1 MSRFVDTLVA
11 TAAGGGQQRGMV
23 TGEPTEPVRRTW
35 AEIHEQAK
43 KLAGGLVTGVPAR
56 SAPDEG
62 ARAEEDR
69 PGAGVPQ
76 DTGGLKPGTPV
87 AVLAAAPA
95 LIAPTV
101 QGVWL
106 AGGSVT
112 MLHQPTPRTDLAV
125 WAEDTVKVLNMIG
138 AGLVLLGEP
147 FDALAPVL
155 TEHGIAFRLISELLE
170 AEPLAEPVPVGED
183 DLALLQL
190 TSGSTAE
197 PKAVRINHG
206 NLYVNIKAMVERA
219 EFVFESD
226 VMVSW
231 LPTFHDMGMVGFLTV
246 PMTFGV
252 ELIKITPVEFLSG
265 PLIWPALIT
274 KYRATTTAA
283 PNFAYAIV
291 GRRLARVEEDDAY
304 DLSTLRIALNGA
316 EPIDETAV
324 QTFTDAGAR
333 FKMPA
338 ECVFPAYGMA
348 EATLAVS
355 FAPLFTGLTLDF
367 VEADALE
374 ADNRAVPVPEGD
386 LRRGTDEVRSFAVL
400 GRPLDGLEAQI
411 VDGEGN
417 VLGERQVG
425 EIRLRGEA
433 VTPGYLTVDGPVP
446 TQDAE
451 GWLATG
457 DLGYLIDGQIVI
469 CGRQKDVIIMG
480 GRNIYP
486 TDIERAATSVE
497 GVRAGNAVAV
507 RIDAGTRRERF
518 AVVLESKLAGDA
530 EAERTLVKQVVA
542 RVRDAVD
549 LRPFAVVVLPSGS
562 LPKTPSGKVKRAA
575 TATQFA
581 DRIQQSATR

>member
-11 TAAGGGQQRGMV
+11 SATGRGQQRGMV
-23 TGEPTEPVRRTW
+23 TGKPKELVRRTW
-35 AEIHEQAK
+35 AQVHEQAQRV
-43 KLAGGLVTGVPAR
+43 AGGLVR
-56 SAPDEG
+56 D
-62 ARAEEDR
+62 
-69 PGAGVPQ
+69 
-76 DTGGLKPGTPV
+76 GLKPGSAV
-87 AVLAAAPA
+87 GVLAGAPA

-101 QGVWL
+101 QAVWL

-112 MLHQPTPRTDLAV
+112 MLHQPTQRTDLAE
-125 WAEDTVKVLNMIG
+125 WAEDTVRVLHMIG
-138 AGLVLLGEP
+138 SELVLLGDP
-147 FDALAPVL
+147 FDQLAPVL
-155 TEHGIAFRLISELLE
+155 AERGIGFRVITELVD
-170 AEPLAEPVPVGED
+170 AEPLAEPVPTFED
-183 DLALLQL
+183 GLALLQL

-197 PKAVRINHG
+197 PKAVQITYG
-206 NLYVNIKAMVERA
+206 NLYSNIKAMADRA
-219 EFVFESD
+219 EFKYDED

-252 ELIKITPVEFLSG
+252 ELVKITPVDFLSG
-265 PLIWPALIT
+265 PLVWPELISRYGGT
-274 KYRATTTAA
+274 VTAA

-291 GRRLARVEEDDAY
+291 GRRMARVEDAGAY

-324 QTFTDAGAR
+324 AAFTAAGAR
-333 FKMPA
+333 FKMPP

-355 FAPLFTGLTLDF
+355 FAPLFTGLTLDV
-367 VEADALE
+367 VEAHALE
-374 ADNRAVPVPEGD
+374 ADNKAVPVPEND
-386 LRRGTDEVRSFAVL
+386 PRRGTEEVRSFAVL
-400 GRPLDGLEAQI
+400 GPPLDGLEAEI
-411 VDGEGN
+411 VDDHGSR
-417 VLGERQVG
+417 LGERQVG

-433 VTPGYLTVDGPVP
+433 VTPGYLTMDGPVA

-457 DLGYLIDGQIVI
+457 DLGYLVDGQIVI
-469 CGRQKDVIIMG
+469 CGRRKDVIIMG

-486 TDIERAATSVE
+486 TDIERAATAVE

-507 RIDAGTRRERF
+507 RIDAGSRRERF
-518 AVVLESKLAGDA
+518 AVVVESKLAGDA
-530 EAERTLVKQVVA
+530 EVERSLAKEVAA

-549 LRPFAVVVLPSGS
+549 MRPYAVVVLPAGS

-575 TATQFA
+575 TAIQYA
-581 DRIQQSATR
+581 DKIAKNAS

>member
-1 MSRFVDTLVA
+1 
-11 TAAGGGQQRGMV
+11 MV
-23 TGEPTEPVRRTW
+23 TGEPKEPVRRTW
-35 AEIHEQAK
+35 TEVHEEAK
-43 KLAGGLVTGVPAR
+43 RLAGELVAAGLEPG
-56 SAPDEG
+56 SA
-62 ARAEEDR
+62 
-69 PGAGVPQ
+69 
-76 DTGGLKPGTPV
+76 V

-125 WAEDTVKVLNMIG
+125 WAEDTVKVLGMIG
-138 AGLVLLGEP
+138 SGLVLLGEP

-155 TEHGIAFRLISELLE
+155 TESGIGFRMITDLLE
-170 AEPLAEPVPVGED
+170 AEPLSEPVPVGED

-197 PKAVRINHG
+197 PKAVRITHG
-206 NLYVNIKAMVERA
+206 NLYSNVKAMVDRA
-219 EFVFESD
+219 EFVFDSD

-265 PLIWPALIT
+265 PLVWPELIS
-274 KYRATTTAA
+274 KYHATTTAA

-291 GRRLARVEEDDAY
+291 GRRLARVEDDKAY

-333 FKMPA
+333 FGMPA

-355 FAPLFTGLTLDF
+355 FAPLFTGLTLDI
-367 VEADALE
+367 VEAQTLE

-386 LRRGTDEVRSFAVL
+386 SRRGTDDVRSFAVL
-400 GRPLDGLEAQI
+400 GRPLDGLEAEI
-411 VDGEGN
+411 VDEHGSR
-417 VLGERQVG
+417 LGEREVG

-433 VTPGYLTVDGPVP
+433 VTPGYLTIDGPVE
-446 TQDAE
+446 TQDAD
-451 GWLATG
+451 GWLNTG
-457 DLGYLIDGQIVI
+457 DLGYLVDGQIVI
-469 CGRQKDVIIMG
+469 CGRRKDVIIMG

-486 TDIERAATSVE
+486 TDIERAATSVD
-497 GVRAGNAVAV
+497 GVRAGNVVAV

-530 EAERTLVKQVVA
+530 EAERILVKDVTA

-549 LRPFAVVVLPSGS
+549 LRPFAVLVLPTGS

-581 DRIQQSATR
+581 DRIHTAAPTH

>member
-11 TAAGGGQQRGMV
+11 TATGEGGQQRGMV
-23 TGEPTEPVRRTW
+23 TGEPKEPVRRTW
-35 AEIHEQAK
+35 AEVHEQAK
-43 KLAGGLVTGVPAR
+43 RLTGGLVAGGMTMG
-56 SAPDEG
+56 SA
-62 ARAEEDR
+62 A
-69 PGAGVPQ
+69 
-76 DTGGLKPGTPV
+76 
-87 AVLAAAPA
+87 AVLAAAPS

-125 WAEDTVKVLNMIG
+125 WAEDTVQVLRMIG
-138 AGLVLLGEP
+138 SDLVLLGEP
-147 FDALAPVL
+147 FEALAPVL
-155 TEHGIAFRLISELLE
+155 TEHNIGFRMITDLLKSEPIAGPIE
-170 AEPLAEPVPVGED
+170 VGED
-183 DLALLQL
+183 ELALLQL

-197 PKAVRINHG
+197 PKAVKITHG
-206 NLYVNIKAMVERA
+206 NLYTNVKAMVDRA
-219 EFVFESD
+219 EFVFDSD
-226 VMVSW
+226 IMVSW

-265 PLIWPALIT
+265 PLIWPQLIS

-291 GRRLARVEEDDAY
+291 GRRLAGVEDDNAY

-324 QTFTDAGAR
+324 RTFTDAGAR

-355 FAPLFTGLTLDF
+355 FAPLFTGLTLDY
-367 VEADALE
+367 VEAAALE
-374 ADNRAVPVPEGD
+374 AENRAVPVPEGD
-386 LRRGTDEVRSFAVL
+386 PRRGTDDVRSFAVL
-400 GRPLDGLEAQI
+400 GRPLEGLEAEI
-411 VDGEGN
+411 VDGDGKR
-417 VLGERQVG
+417 LGEREVG

-433 VTPGYLTVDGPVP
+433 VTPGYLTVDGPVS

-457 DLGYLIDGQIVI
+457 DLGYLVDGQIVI
-469 CGRQKDVIIMG
+469 CGRRKDVIIMG

-486 TDIERAATSVE
+486 TDIERAAASVN

-518 AVVLESKLAGDA
+518 AVVLESKLAGDDD
-530 EAERTLVKQVVA
+530 AERVLMKEVAA

-549 LRPFAVVVLPSGS
+549 LRPFAVVVLPTGS

-581 DRIQQSATR
+581 DRISEMAGK

>member
-11 TAAGGGQQRGMV
+11 TATGRGQQRGMV

-35 AEIHEQAK
+35 AEVHQEARRI
-43 KLAGGLVTGVPAR
+43 AGGLVAGGFER
-56 SAPDEG
+56 GG
-62 ARAEEDR
+62 A
-69 PGAGVPQ
+69 
-76 DTGGLKPGTPV
+76 V
-87 AVLAAAPA
+87 AVLAAAPV

-101 QGVWL
+101 QAVWL

-112 MLHQPTPRTDLAV
+112 MLHQPTPRTDLAE
-125 WAEDTVKVLNMIG
+125 WAEDTVRVLGMIG
-138 AGLVLLGEP
+138 SNLVLLGEP
-147 FDALAPVL
+147 FDQLAPVL
-155 TEHGIAFRLISELLE
+155 AEKGIGFKLISDLTG
-170 AEPLAEPVPVGED
+170 AEPLEDVVVTDEGET
-183 DLALLQL
+183 ALLQL
-190 TSGSTAE
+190 TSGSTAD
-197 PKAVRINHG
+197 PKAVRITYG
-206 NLYVNIKAMVERA
+206 NLYSNVKAMVDRA
-219 EFVFESD
+219 EFDFDVD

-252 ELIKITPVEFLSG
+252 ELVKITPVEFLSG
-265 PLIWPALIT
+265 PLIWPRLIT
-274 KYRATTTAA
+274 KYHGTTTAA

-291 GRRLARVEEDDAY
+291 GRRMARVDDEEF
-304 DLSTLRIALNGA
+304 DLSKLRIALNGA

-324 QTFTDAGAR
+324 QTFVDAGAR

-355 FAPLFTGLTLDF
+355 FAPLFTGLTLDV

-386 LRRGTDEVRSFAVL
+386 PRRGTDDVRSFALL
-400 GRPLDGLEAQI
+400 GRPLDGLEAEI
-411 VDGEGN
+411 VNEA
-417 VLGERQVG
+417 GERVGDREVG

-433 VTPGYLTVDGPVP
+433 VTPGYLTMDGPLA
-446 TQDAE
+446 TQDE
-451 GWLATG
+451 NGWLNTG
-457 DLGYLIDGQIVI
+457 DLGYLVDGQIVI
-469 CGRQKDVIIMG
+469 CGRRKDVIIMG
-480 GRNIYP
+480 GRNLYP

-507 RIDAGTRRERF
+507 RLDAGSRRERF
-518 AVVLESKLAGDA
+518 AVVVESKLAGDA
-530 EAERTLVKQVVA
+530 EAEKDLMKQVSA

-549 LRPFAVVVLPSGS
+549 MRPYAVVVLPAGS

-581 DRIQQSATR
+581 DKIKKNADA

>member
-11 TAAGGGQQRGMV
+11 TAAGRGQQRGMV
-23 TGEPTEPVRRTW
+23 TGEPKEPVRRTW
-35 AEIHEQAK
+35 GEVHERARRI
-43 KLAGGLVTGVPAR
+43 AGGLVASGFER
-56 SAPDEG
+56 GG
-62 ARAEEDR
+62 A
-69 PGAGVPQ
+69 
-76 DTGGLKPGTPV
+76 V
-87 AVLAAAPA
+87 AVLAAAPV

-101 QGVWL
+101 QAVWL

-112 MLHQPTPRTDLAV
+112 MLHQPTPRTDLAE
-125 WAEDTVKVLNMIG
+125 WAEDTVRILGMIG
-138 AGLVLLGEP
+138 SDLVLLGEP
-147 FDALAPVL
+147 FDQLAPVL
-155 TEHGIAFRLISELLE
+155 EQKGIGFKLINELAG
-170 AEPLAEPVPVGED
+170 AEPLAEVVVTDEGET
-183 DLALLQL
+183 ALLQL
-190 TSGSTAE
+190 TSGSTAD
-197 PKAVRINHG
+197 PKAVRITYG
-206 NLYVNIKAMVERA
+206 NLYSNVKAMVDRA
-219 EFVFESD
+219 EFDFDTD

-252 ELIKITPVEFLSG
+252 ELVKITPVEFLSG
-265 PLIWPALIT
+265 PLIWPELIT
-274 KYRATTTAA
+274 KYHGTTTAA

-291 GRRLARVEEDDAY
+291 GRRMARVDDDDAY

-316 EPIDETAV
+316 EPVDETAV
-324 QTFTDAGAR
+324 QTFVDAGAR

-355 FAPLFTGLTLDF
+355 FAPLFTGLTLDV

-386 LRRGTDEVRSFAVL
+386 ERRGTDSVRSFAVL
-400 GRPLDGLEAQI
+400 GRPLDGLEAEI
-411 VDGEGN
+411 VDDKGGR
-417 VLGERQVG
+417 LGEREVG

-433 VTPGYLTVDGPVP
+433 VTPGYLTMNGPLD
-446 TQDAE
+446 TQDAD
-451 GWLATG
+451 GWLDTG

-469 CGRQKDVIIMG
+469 CGRRKDVIIMG
-480 GRNIYP
+480 GRNLYP

-507 RIDAGTRRERF
+507 RIDAGSRRERF

-530 EAERTLVKQVVA
+530 DAEKNLVKQVSA

-549 LRPFAVVVLPSGS
+549 MRPYAVVVLPAGS

-581 DRIQQSATR
+581 DKIKKNADA

>member
-11 TAAGGGQQRGMV
+11 SATGRGQQRGMV
-23 TGEPTEPVRRTW
+23 TGEPKEPVRRTW
-35 AEIHEQAK
+35 AEVHEQAK
-43 KLAGGLVTGVPAR
+43 RVAGGLVNDGLTPG
-56 SAPDEG
+56 SA
-62 ARAEEDR
+62 
-69 PGAGVPQ
+69 
-76 DTGGLKPGTPV
+76 V
-87 AVLAAAPA
+87 AVLASAPA

-101 QGVWL
+101 QAVWL

-112 MLHQPTPRTDLAV
+112 MLHQPTPRTDLAE
-125 WAEDTVKVLNMIG
+125 WAEDTVRVLHMIG
-138 AGLVLLGEP
+138 SELVLLGEP
-147 FDALAPVL
+147 FDQLAPVL
-155 TEHGIAFRLISELLE
+155 AERGIGFRVITELFD
-170 AEPLAEPVPVGED
+170 AEPLAEPVPTFED
-183 DLALLQL
+183 GLALLQL
-190 TSGSTAE
+190 TSGSTAD
-197 PKAVRINHG
+197 PKAVQITYG
-206 NLYVNIKAMVERA
+206 NLYSNIKAMADRA
-219 EFVFESD
+219 EFRYDEE

-252 ELIKITPVEFLSG
+252 ELVKITPVDFLSK
-265 PLIWPALIT
+265 PLVWPELISRYGGT
-274 KYRATTTAA
+274 VTAA

-291 GRRLARVEEDDAY
+291 GRRMARVDDAGAY
-304 DLSTLRIALNGA
+304 DLSKLRIALNGA

-324 QTFTDAGAR
+324 EAFTEAGAR
-333 FKMPA
+333 FKMRPQ
-338 ECVFPAYGMA
+338 CVLPAYGMA

-355 FAPLFTGLTLDF
+355 FAPLFTGLTLDI

-374 ADNRAVPVPEGD
+374 TDNKAVPVPEND
-386 LRRGTDEVRSFAVL
+386 PRRGTEGVRSFAVL
-400 GRPLDGLEAQI
+400 GPPLDGLEAEI
-411 VDGEGN
+411 VDDRGGR
-417 VLGERQVG
+417 LGERQVG

-433 VTPGYLTVDGPVP
+433 VTPGYLTMDGPVA

-469 CGRQKDVIIMG
+469 CGRRKDVIIMG

-486 TDIERAATSVE
+486 TDIERAATAVE

-507 RIDAGTRRERF
+507 RIDAGSRRERF

-530 EAERTLVKQVVA
+530 DVERTLAKEVAA

-549 LRPFAVVVLPSGS
+549 MRPYAVVVLPAGS

-575 TATQFA
+575 TAIQYA
-581 DRIQQSATR
+581 DKIAGNAS

>member
-1 MSRFVDTLVA
+1 MSRFVDTLLA

-23 TGEPTEPVRRTW
+23 TGEPKEPVRRTW
-35 AEIHEQAK
+35 AEVHEQAK
-43 KLAGGLVTGVPAR
+43 QLAGGLA
-56 SAPDEG
+56 A
-62 ARAEEDR
+62 
-69 PGAGVPQ
+69 
-76 DTGGLKPGTPV
+76 GGLEPGTPV

-112 MLHQPTPRTDLAV
+112 MLHQPTARTDLAE
-125 WAEDTVKVLNMIG
+125 WAADTVKVLNMIG
-138 AGLVLLGEP
+138 AGLVVLGEP

-155 TEHGIAFRLISELLE
+155 TEHGIAFQMISELLD
-170 AEPLAEPVPVGED
+170 AEPLGEPVPVGED

-197 PKAVRINHG
+197 PKAVRITHG
-206 NLYVNIKAMVERA
+206 NLYVNIKAMVDRA
-219 EFVFESD
+219 EFVFDED

-291 GRRLARVEEDDAY
+291 GRRLARVEDDEAY

-316 EPIDETAV
+316 EPIDESAV

-374 ADNRAVPVPEGD
+374 GENHAIPVPEGD
-386 LRRGTDEVRSFAVL
+386 PRRGTDDVRSFAVL
-400 GRPLDGLEAQI
+400 GRPLHGLEAQI
-411 VDGEGN
+411 VDAGGN
-417 VLGERQVG
+417 PLGEREVG

-451 GWLATG
+451 GWLASG

-530 EAERTLVKQVVA
+530 EAERVLVKDVAA

-575 TATQFA
+575 TASQFA
-581 DRIQQSATR
+581 DRIHQSAGH